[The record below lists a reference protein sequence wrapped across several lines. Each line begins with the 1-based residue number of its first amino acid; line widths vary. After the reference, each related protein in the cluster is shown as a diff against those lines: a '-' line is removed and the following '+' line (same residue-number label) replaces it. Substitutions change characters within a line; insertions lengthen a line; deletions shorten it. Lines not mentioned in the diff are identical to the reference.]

1 MKRLTINELSE
12 LRKDQILRY
21 SRNLNFS
28 IDENENLESFLDC
41 SMTWKETREGHKYWL
56 NVYNKSRHFNKF
68 LSK

>member
-28 IDENENLESFLDC
+28 IDENENL
-41 SMTWKETREGHKYWL
+41 
-56 NVYNKSRHFNKF
+56 
-68 LSK
+68 